1 MQLIKP
7 LALKRIN
14 KTYSNMYLTKPTILV
29 NQPIKLNILKPNY
42 QKIISFAKNTV
53 IGIFSLLASIVMIK
67 VMFVIIN
74 L

>member
-1 MQLIKP
+1 
-7 LALKRIN
+7 
-14 KTYSNMYLTKPTILV
+14 MYLTKPTILV

-53 IGIFSLLASIVMIK
+53 IGIFSLLASIILIK

-74 L
+74 F